1 MLSNMGLRWKAHPGC
16 GLTGTS
22 VLVILASFGR
32 RYGYRRTPMNKEELK
47 KALIEI
53 INRLEEKDLRL
64 LWFFT
69 RRYR

>member
-1 MLSNMGLRWKAHPGC
+1 
-16 GLTGTS
+16 
-22 VLVILASFGR
+22 
-32 RYGYRRTPMNKEELK
+32 MNKEELK

-69 RRYR
+69 RRYRE

>member
-1 MLSNMGLRWKAHPGC
+1 
-16 GLTGTS
+16 
-22 VLVILASFGR
+22 
-32 RYGYRRTPMNKEELK
+32 MNKEELK

-53 INRLEEKDLRL
+53 VNRLEEKDLRL

>member
-1 MLSNMGLRWKAHPGC
+1 
-16 GLTGTS
+16 
-22 VLVILASFGR
+22 
-32 RYGYRRTPMNKEELK
+32 MNKEELK
-47 KALIEI
+47 KALIEL